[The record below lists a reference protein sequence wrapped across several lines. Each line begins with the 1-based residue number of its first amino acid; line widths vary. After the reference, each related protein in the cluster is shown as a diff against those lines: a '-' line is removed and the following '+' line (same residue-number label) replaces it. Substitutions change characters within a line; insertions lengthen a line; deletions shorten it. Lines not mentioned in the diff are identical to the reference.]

1 MRRFNV
7 NFVTEIDF
15 VDGDTVSIAVVQEY
29 QKHLAEI
36 VQAVAQNL
44 ALRTI
49 KGVHVEN
56 VMVEEIMGGP
66 PPTPTAQ
73 MDERFDLNIVN
84 AKLGE
89 AIANCLTNADDET
102 RKKVEE
108 VVETLPHDP
117 DDKDVHENLKLRK
130 QALIDAG
137 VWSDAS

>member
-7 NFVTEIDF
+7 HFVTEIDF
-15 VDGDTVSIAVVQEY
+15 IDGDTVASEAVQDY

-36 VQAVAQNL
+36 VQAAAQNSS
-44 ALRTI
+44 LRTI
-49 KGVHVEN
+49 KGVLVEN
-56 VMVEEIMGGP
+56 VVVEEIVGG

-84 AKLGE
+84 VKLGE
-89 AIANCLTNADDET
+89 AIADCLTNADEET

-108 VVETLPHDP
+108 IAETLPHEP
-117 DDKDVHENLKLRK
+117 DDKDVHNNLKLRK

-137 VWSDAS
+137 VWSDAP